1 MATLTSTTI
10 RTALVDYRAE
20 LLRLTV
26 KRPEIYGEYH
36 QGIIA
41 QIDATLLEIEGNFDS
56 VFIAPFSCGL
66 NGQCN

>member
-26 KRPEIYGEYH
+26 KWPEIYGEHH

-41 QIDATLLEIEGNFDS
+41 QIDAALLEIEGS
-56 VFIAPFSCGL
+56 VQSVLIFPLACKV
-66 NGQCN
+66 Q

>member
-1 MATLTSTTI
+1 MATLTSSTL

-41 QIDATLLEIEGNFDS
+41 QIDAALLEIEGS
-56 VFIAPFSCGL
+56 VQSVLISPLACKV
-66 NGQCN
+66 Q